1 MQLLS
6 LGFFSVPN
14 DFVWLLLPYAQN
26 FPETEMEES

>member
-6 LGFFSVPN
+6 LVFSFPN
-14 DFVWLLLPYAQN
+14 DFVWLLLPYAHN